1 MFVKPEAGLHVP
13 DPERGGFLPENGADV
28 PQNQYWQRRLNDG
41 DVVLSK
47 AQKAES
53 EGAKQ

>member
-1 MFVKPEAGLHVP
+1 MFVKPKAGLAVP

-53 EGAKQ
+53 EGAK